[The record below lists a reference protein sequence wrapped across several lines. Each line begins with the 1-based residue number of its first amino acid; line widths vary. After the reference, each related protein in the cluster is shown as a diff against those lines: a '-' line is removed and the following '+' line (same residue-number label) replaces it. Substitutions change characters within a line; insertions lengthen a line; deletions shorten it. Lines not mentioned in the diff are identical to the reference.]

1 MRSISVSELAN
12 QLERRKP
19 LRLLDVRRAQALAAS
34 GVQIAGAQW
43 KDPALWLDWKD
54 EIAHDLPIVVYCAH
68 GHEISQGLTAT
79 LQAMGADACHLEGG
93 ISAWQAQG
101 QSITPVQMEGSAAE
115 VDLPQASQD

>member
-12 QLERRKP
+12 HLERGKP
-19 LRLLDVRRAQALAAS
+19 LRLLDVRRAQALTAS

-54 EIAHDLPIVVYCAH
+54 DIAHDLPIVVYCAH

-93 ISAWQAQG
+93 ITAWQANGQAVTPIQTQG
-101 QSITPVQMEGSAAE
+101 GS
-115 VDLPQASQD
+115 S